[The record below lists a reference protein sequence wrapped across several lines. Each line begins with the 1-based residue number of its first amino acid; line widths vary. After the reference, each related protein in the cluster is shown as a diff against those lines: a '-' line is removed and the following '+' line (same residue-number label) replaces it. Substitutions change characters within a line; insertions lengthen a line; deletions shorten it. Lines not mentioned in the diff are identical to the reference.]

1 MGRRSR
7 ECYLCGEKYEYCSSC
22 SQDKMRPA
30 WMAEFHNEDCKNI
43 FDICTR
49 FNMGLLT
56 KEEAKVAIEQC
67 DLSNRANFKSYVK
80 RDLDN
85 ILIEDKIAIPVVAE
99 IEEATKDEV
108 VVEAAPVV
116 RNRAKNKTHE
126 VVNKTEE

>member
-1 MGRRSR
+1 MGRRNR

-56 KEEAKVAIEQC
+56 KEEAKVAIEKC